1 MKNPRD
7 GGECRDSWTTRREN
21 SRCQPDPQSDVEPKT
36 GRDRAIT
43 KIFKIPLVAAELTED
58 FW

>member
-7 GGECRDSWTTRREN
+7 GGEGRDTWTTKWEN
-21 SRCQPDPQSDVEPKT
+21 PSSQPDPQSDVEQKT
-36 GRDRAIT
+36 GRERAIT